1 MWKYSNLLTNSRS
14 FVRTA
19 QALAVC
25 VGLAFML
32 TACKSSQRA
41 TDENGQAVTSS
52 TVFSAPEYMKTVQR
66 NHSQEENLTAKISCE
81 LQMDGKTMSTR
92 GTLRM
97 RRDDVVQVSL
107 VDPFVG
113 VAEIVRMEFA
123 KERVLIID
131 RINKQYI
138 DVPYAEVPFLQKA
151 KVDFNTLQSLFWNQ
165 VFEPG
170 KSEPTVSAFSFS
182 DDNGGKAQTTGIV
195 NIDYKDKLLAYRF
208 MTIQPTGTLGK
219 TTISSAKNDA
229 AQFSFDYAGFDKFE
243 GKQFPHEM
251 VMSFELGEKT
261 AALVFHLSSLRNN
274 SDWVTRTPVPKKY
287 TKADPEKIFRSM
299 MK

>member
-1 MWKYSNLLTNSRS
+1 MLTNSRS

-32 TACKSSQRA
+32 TACKSSKSA

-52 TVFSAPEYMKTVQR
+52 TVFSAPEYLRTVQR
-66 NHSQEENLTAKISCE
+66 NHSQEENLTAKVTCE

-138 DVPYAEVPFLQKA
+138 DVPYAEVPFLH
-151 KVDFNTLQSLFWNQ
+151 
-165 VFEPG
+165 
-170 KSEPTVSAFSFS
+170 
-182 DDNGGKAQTTGIV
+182 I
-195 NIDYKDKLLAYRF
+195 
-208 MTIQPTGTLGK
+208 
-219 TTISSAKNDA
+219 
-229 AQFSFDYAGFDKFE
+229 
-243 GKQFPHEM
+243 
-251 VMSFELGEKT
+251 
-261 AALVFHLSSLRNN
+261 
-274 SDWVTRTPVPKKY
+274 
-287 TKADPEKIFRSM
+287 
-299 MK
+299 